1 MLCSSSR
8 TVWPSRKKGNA
19 KTAIGDGIA
28 KWVIWIGKLRGG
40 IKEPRQ
46 KSWQH
51 ADSFQPCFDACGIA
65 RHVNPLIIGTS
76 GSCNI
81 SWVKVFWKS

>member
-1 MLCSSSR
+1 M
-8 TVWPSRKKGNA
+8 
-19 KTAIGDGIA
+19 
-28 KWVIWIGKLRGG
+28 
-40 IKEPRQ
+40 KEPRQ

-76 GSCNI
+76 GQGLLEELTECAGNGA
-81 SWVKVFWKS
+81 